1 MKRGIADSCDNPLI
15 YGAISING
23 RKTEMLHAFSRSEEL
38 LGRDGFRVLA
48 ESKVAVFGIG
58 GVGSYV
64 VEALARSGVGSLTLV
79 DHDVV
84 SVTNLN
90 RQLVALRST
99 MGRKKVL
106 VAKER
111 IMDINQDA
119 VVHTYDTFFSAETAD
134 LFDFSAFD
142 YIVDAVDTVSAKL
155 LLIEKA
161 KAAGVPA
168 ISCMGTGNKLDPSC
182 FQIADISKTSVCPLA
197 KVMRTELKKRRIK
210 KVKVL
215 FSTEPA
221 PKEKRRR
228 QGQMDKERFSS
239 MEIREG
245 TGRPVPASVSFVPGT
260 AGLMIAGEVIK
271 DLVFRNDKR
280 GL

>member
-1 MKRGIADSCDNPLI
+1 
-15 YGAISING
+15 
-23 RKTEMLHAFSRSEEL
+23 MLHAFSRSEEL
-38 LGRDGFRVLA
+38 LGSEGLKKLS
-48 ESKVAVFGIG
+48 ESKIAVFGIG

-64 VEALARSGVGSLTLV
+64 VEALARSGVGSLTLI

-84 SVTNLN
+84 SLTNLN

-99 MGRKKVL
+99 IGRKKVL

-119 VVHTYDTFFSAETAD
+119 VVHTYDTFFGTETAE

-161 KAAGVPA
+161 KEAGVPV
-168 ISCMGTGNKLDPSC
+168 ISCMGTGNKLNPSC

-215 FSTEPA
+215 FSTEPL
-221 PKEKRRR
+221 PKESRRR
-228 QGQMDKERFSS
+228 LGQQEKKKEDAKETRS
-239 MEIREG
+239 G
-245 TGRPVPASVSFVPGT
+245 TGRPVPASVSFVPGV
-260 AGLMIAGEVIK
+260 AGLMIAGEVIR
-271 DLVFRNDKR
+271 DLVFNKE
-280 GL
+280 